1 MGAGRSRG
9 TAGHPAGTPGVGK
22 APQVCREGK
31 RRELPNRAKNSPVT
45 REDGRQVRTGRPLPR
60 RGGQQTD
67 HDRRGSP
74 ASAAPASVPSEAKAS
89 HLSRLTHLAAPR
101 SAAGWLVRRWGG
113 GGDQGQT
120 ARSRPSATSAAAA
133 NERSQ
138 RALGDPAPPPLTTTT
153 PRGGRDAGLPAAP

>member
-113 GGDQGQT
+113 GDQGQT

>member
-101 SAAGWLVRRWGG
+101 SAAGWLARRWGG
-113 GGDQGQT
+113 GIK
-120 ARSRPSATSAAAA
+120 AKR
-133 NERSQ
+133 
-138 RALGDPAPPPLTTTT
+138 LGLAPRQQVRLLRMNGLNVRLET
-153 PRGGRDAGLPAAP
+153 PRRRR

>member
-113 GGDQGQT
+113 GT
-120 ARSRPSATSAAAA
+120 KAKR
-133 NERSQ
+133 
-138 RALGDPAPPPLTTTT
+138 LGHAPRQQVRLLRMNGLNVRLET
-153 PRGGRDAGLPAAP
+153 PRRRR